1 MKRGVRTLIEVE
13 HLTKR
18 YGSHTAVDDISFTVE
33 DGGIY
38 GLLGPN
44 GAGKSTT
51 MNIITGYISATDG
64 TVKID
69 GHDIAD
75 EPAAAKACIGY
86 LPELPPLYQEMTVQE
101 YLLFVAELKGTRKKA
116 DRAAAVEHAAARA
129 GLQGMEQRLIRNLSK
144 GYRQRVGIAAALLGT
159 PKIIILDE
167 PTVGLD
173 PAQMIEIRS
182 LIRDLGKTHTV
193 ILSSHILSEV
203 QTVCDRVLII
213 AHGRLVAQGTP
224 EELAAQL
231 TAKGT
236 ITATAQGSREA
247 VVAAAGKVPGLTD
260 LRVTDEKGGEVSFTA
275 VSTAGTDLRGALS
288 LALAQAGCPV
298 LNLSAETMSL
308 EDVFLQ
314 LTETPES
321 GKPESTA
328 APAENPPAEAAAEE
342 ENEKEANSD
351 ESNLSTRGQKL
362 LYRHD
367 RLGRC
372 CRKPFLPGAVLHQ
385 PQPALRLVGLC
396 VGALHHDDDFAF
408 PAAGHQYAQLC
419 GGAQEPYR
427 PAAADQSGQHPG
439 HRGR

>member
-1 MKRGVRTLIEVE
+1 L
-13 HLTKR
+13 
-18 YGSHTAVDDISFTVE
+18 DDISFTLE

-38 GLLGPN
+38 GLLGPTGRGQIDHHEQYYRLQFGHGRHGQN
-44 GAGKSTT
+44 PTATT
-51 MNIITGYISATDG
+51 LPTS
-64 TVKID
+64 
-69 GHDIAD
+69 
-75 EPAAAKACIGY
+75 PPRPRPCIGY

-182 LIRDLGKTHTV
+182 LIRDLGKTYTV

-260 LRVTDEKGGEVSFTA
+260 LRVTDEKGGE
-275 VSTAGTDLRGALS
+275 D
-288 LALAQAGCPV
+288 
-298 LNLSAETMSL
+298 
-308 EDVFLQ
+308 Q
-314 LTETPES
+314 LH
-321 GKPESTA
+321 
-328 APAENPPAEAAAEE
+328 
-342 ENEKEANSD
+342 
-351 ESNLSTRGQKL
+351 RRQ
-362 LYRHD
+362 H
-367 RLGRC
+367 
-372 CRKPFLPGAVLHQ
+372 
-385 PQPALRLVGLC
+385 
-396 VGALHHDDDFAF
+396 
-408 PAAGHQYAQLC
+408 
-419 GGAQEPYR
+419 GGY
-427 PAAADQSGQHPG
+427 
-439 HRGR
+439 